1 MTSMLRSLFLLSLAM
16 TQRLGRMTPC
26 FMVFVLPVVTMAL
39 VVGVIATLS
48 FLFAKLVYDYLTED
62 DDTAF

>member
-1 MTSMLRSLFLLSLAM
+1 MK
-16 TQRLGRMTPC
+16 QRLGRMTPC

-48 FLFAKLVYDYLTED
+48 FQSLRQEYTDIAKNSARDIDRAVAVGTS
-62 DDTAF
+62 